1 MMSKQNGVMKHG
13 SRQNCLF
20 AVIMLT
26 VVQSCLYALYS
37 GICVS
42 QISGL
47 PRIYLREEVR
57 GGHLKNHELH
67 STSSLKS

>member
-1 MMSKQNGVMKHG
+1 MKHG
-13 SRQNCLF
+13 SHQNCLF
-20 AVIMLT
+20 AVIMLI
-26 VVQSCLYALYS
+26 VVQSCLSALNS
-37 GICVS
+37 GIHVS

-47 PRIYLREEVR
+47 PRISLREEIS